1 MKKVLLTIVMVLLSL
16 VITLTAVF
24 LIGRFGWK
32 LGGFRFCDGANLQQV
47 SVEEGQVR
55 LCGNYPGIFGK
66 GFLGYHA
73 EQNGSTLYVG
83 FKFSGLF
90 GIFENG
96 EFDITIPTEG
106 TVEQIVVKTGRY
118 ETSIWPVEDEWTEAE

>member
-1 MKKVLLTIVMVLLSL
+1 MKKVLLTICLVLLL
-16 VITLTAVF
+16 LAVTLTAVF

-32 LGGFRFCDGANLQQV
+32 LGGFRFCGGAGIQQV

-55 LCGNYPGIFGK
+55 MSGHYPGIFGK

-73 EQNGSTLYVG
+73 EQIDRTLYVG

-106 TVEQIVVKTGRY
+106 TVEQVVVKTGENEY
-118 ETSIWPVEDEWTEAE
+118 LVWPAADQ

>member
-1 MKKVLLTIVMVLLSL
+1 MKKVLLTIFLVLLSL
-16 VITLTAVF
+16 TITLVAVF

-32 LGGFRFCDGANLQQV
+32 LGGFRFCGGADLQQV

-55 LCGNYPGIFGK
+55 LCGHYPGFFGK

-73 EQNGSTLYVG
+73 EQIDSTLYVG

-118 ETSIWPVEDEWTEAE
+118 ENLIWPVEDEWTEAE

>member
-1 MKKVLLTIVMVLLSL
+1 MKKVLLTIFLVVLSL
-16 VITLTAVF
+16 AIALTAVF

-32 LGGFRFCDGANLQQV
+32 LGGFRFCGGAGIQQLT
-47 SVEEGQVR
+47 VEEGQVR
-55 LCGNYPGIFGK
+55 ICGHAPGFFGK

-73 EQNGSTLYVG
+73 EQIDSTLYVG

-106 TVEQIVVKTGRY
+106 TVEQVVVKTGRY
-118 ETSIWPVEDEWTEAE
+118 ENPIWPTEDQWTEVE

>member
-1 MKKVLLTIVMVLLSL
+1 MKKVLLTILIVLLSL
-16 VITLTAVF
+16 AITLTAVF

-32 LGGFRFCDGANLQQV
+32 LGGFRFCGGAGIQQV
-47 SVEEGQVR
+47 TVEEGQVR
-55 LCGNYPGIFGK
+55 ICGHYPGFFGK
-66 GFLGYHA
+66 GFLGYHT
-73 EQNGSTLYVG
+73 EQIDSTLYVG

-118 ETSIWPVEDEWTEAE
+118 ENPIWPVADQWTEAE